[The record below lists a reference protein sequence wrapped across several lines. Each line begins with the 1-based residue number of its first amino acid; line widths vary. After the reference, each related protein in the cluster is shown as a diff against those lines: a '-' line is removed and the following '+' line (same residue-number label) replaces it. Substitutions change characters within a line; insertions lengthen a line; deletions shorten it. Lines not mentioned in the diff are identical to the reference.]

1 MRRNEATKKGEDVEY
16 LRQSHNLSNNLLGKA
31 TPNAQ
36 PTLFEDWA
44 AQLTDDERAKCLDE
58 KIELIGFDL
67 LASEQRAVEAV
78 LKLVARNS
86 YQTTKL
92 KFGLN
97 EWLEAYGVEKFLNE
111 KKGWLNQSGKERE
124 QALRALETVGLR
136 SGVILYSRRKP
147 NGNYDVIRS
156 IGPLW
161 KIDEGFQDLS
171 EEEKSTLQT
180 GKVTPQIAAK
190 LKAFIVTVN
199 EVFFCDPETP
209 YFYKPAD
216 LWNRMQTALGA
227 GSRTPAHTYNF
238 LTWLF
243 SQAGLQRGHHNPAEP
258 LTLSISFDDLARQC
272 RLHSELAAGRR
283 KRITESFEKDARIAK
298 DMQLLIAYELND
310 PHAMTFT
317 FNAET
322 VFADIEDWNHRQ
334 QAKLTSKAKPVRS
347 KRLDPIDISNMLP
360 SQLRQFIK
368 ETQEKMDRIKGLRKF
383 GYDPSTG
390 ENHALL
396 KDNSPE
402 EKEALVTLQTRH
414 AEAKQRLYGTAM

>member
-1 MRRNEATKKGEDVEY
+1 MKHKVSAGKEDMKY

-36 PTLFEDWA
+36 PTLFGDWT
-44 AQLTDDERAKCLDE
+44 AQLSEDERAKCLDE

-67 LASEQRAVEAV
+67 LAAEQRAVEAV
-78 LKLVARNS
+78 LKLVARGG
-86 YQTTKL
+86 YKTAKL
-92 KFGLN
+92 TFGLD

-136 SGVILYSRRKP
+136 SGVILHSRRRP

-190 LKAFIVTVN
+190 LKAFIVTLN
-199 EVFFCDPETP
+199 EVFFCEPDTP

-216 LWNRMQTALGA
+216 LWNRMQTALGS

-243 SQAGLQRGHHNPAEP
+243 SQAGLQRGHHNPANP
-258 LTLSISFDDLARQC
+258 LTLTISFNDLAQQC
-272 RLHSELAAGRR
+272 RLHAELAAGRR
-283 KRITESFEKDARIAK
+283 KRVAQSFEKDARIAK
-298 DMQLLIAYELND
+298 EMQLLTAYNLEN

-334 QAKLTSKAKPVRS
+334 LAKVTSPKAKQPQGRGLEPV
-347 KRLDPIDISNMLP
+347 DVAAMLP

-368 ETQEKMDRIKGLRKF
+368 ETQEKIEKIKARRSF
-383 GYDPSTG
+383 GRDVATG
-390 ENHALL
+390 NSHALL
-396 KDNSPE
+396 RDNTAE
-402 EKEALVTLQTRH
+402 DKEAIATLQTRQ
-414 AEAKQRLYGTAM
+414 AEAKHRLYGTAV